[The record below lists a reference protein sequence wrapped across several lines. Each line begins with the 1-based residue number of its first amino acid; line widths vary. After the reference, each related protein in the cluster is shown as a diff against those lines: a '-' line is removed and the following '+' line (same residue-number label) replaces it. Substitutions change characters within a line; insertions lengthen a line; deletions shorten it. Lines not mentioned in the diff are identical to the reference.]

1 MRHLFRCFLLLCL
14 TFGRMN
20 AAELPK
26 TEQNTY
32 LRQLIEQGVLTT
44 ADLTDADLAEQ
55 AKVDGARTASAL
67 GKIARMLEPGADA
80 SGALNTLAV
89 RGIIG
94 SVEYWKKNAV
104 AGRTCDGPKIAII
117 IERASSRIPTPP
129 PASAKAVPLKP
140 TSFADLRDSYD
151 IVIAGAGTGGCGAA
165 VQAARMGR
173 SVLLI
178 EETDWVGGQMNAAA
192 VTSMDEGLAI
202 ARERGLYR
210 ELCGLIKSYYDP
222 LGINSETAYQHRHPC
237 VEPRVGQQLLLKM
250 LSDARGAA
258 GRLDLVLR
266 SKVTRTIKTG
276 QKIEGVEVSDGAST
290 SSIRSRILI
299 DASEW
304 GDVIPLTGARYRSGM
319 ATSDSLDGTKAIQD
333 LTWTAV
339 VKQYPA
345 GVPEALRL
353 ASPPPGYATLGKL
366 FQKALTAGKADDFNP
381 PIKGNPWHWNW
392 FIGYRGMPDSSR
404 APQGRIITRTHL
416 NFSND
421 FHASVA
427 DLEDPVHRRLT
438 LDGAIAKTL
447 CLAYHMQT
455 ALGKADW
462 AVADDEGYDTPYNR
476 AQMDAFI
483 ARRPEFAPFKATLY
497 HFPVMAYARESRR
510 IIGLHTLTAREI
522 ERKPGKPIQFPHT
535 VALGDYAVDLHGSMK
550 PELLEKGLDRI
561 EDIPHKF
568 GERGL
573 GPFAIPFESFIP
585 EQVDGFLPTEKN
597 ISQSRMA
604 NGATRLQPHT
614 LNMGQAAGAIAALSI
629 QHGIQPRALD
639 PALVQHVLIEAGC
652 TLAIKPSKARWGTPE
667 WKAYQL
673 AELRK

>member
-1 MRHLFRCFLLLCL
+1 M
-14 TFGRMN
+14 GRII
-20 AAELPK
+20 ASEQPSAG
-26 TEQNTY
+26 QNTY
-32 LRQLIEQGVLTT
+32 LSQLIEQGVLTT
-44 ADLTDADLAEQ
+44 ADLTDADLGEQ

-67 GKIARMLEPGADA
+67 GKIARMLEPGTDA
-80 SGALNTLAV
+80 SDALRTLAA

-276 QKIEGVEVSDGAST
+276 QTIEGVEVSDGANT
-290 SSIRSRILI
+290 RSIRSRILI
-299 DASEW
+299 DATEW

-319 ATSDSLDGTKAIQD
+319 TTSDSLDGTKAIQD

-345 GVPEALRL
+345 GVPQALRL
-353 ASPPPGYATLGKL
+353 TSPPPGYTTLGKL

-427 DLEDPVHRRLT
+427 DLEDPAHRRLT
-438 LDGAIAKTL
+438 LDGAVAKTL

-476 AQMDAFI
+476 AQMDALI
-483 ARRPEFAPFKATLY
+483 ARHPEFAPFKASLY
-497 HFPVMAYARESRR
+497 HFPVMAYAREAAASS
-510 IIGLHTLTAREI
+510 A
-522 ERKPGKPIQFPHT
+522 
-535 VALGDYAVDLHGSMK
+535 S
-550 PELLEKGLDRI
+550 
-561 EDIPHKF
+561 
-568 GERGL
+568 
-573 GPFAIPFESFIP
+573 
-585 EQVDGFLPTEKN
+585 
-597 ISQSRMA
+597 
-604 NGATRLQPHT
+604 TR
-614 LNMGQAAGAIAALSI
+614 S
-629 QHGIQPRALD
+629 PRARSNGNQGSRSSSRT
-639 PALVQHVLIEAGC
+639 PSPS
-652 TLAIKPSKARWGTPE
+652 AIMPSTFTVR
-667 WKAYQL
+667 
-673 AELRK
+673 